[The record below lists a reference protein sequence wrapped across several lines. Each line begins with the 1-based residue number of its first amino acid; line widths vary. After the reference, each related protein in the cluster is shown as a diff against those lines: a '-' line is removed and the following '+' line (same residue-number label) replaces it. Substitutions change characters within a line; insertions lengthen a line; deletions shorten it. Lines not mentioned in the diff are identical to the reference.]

1 MIQIIR
7 TEDIRPDVR
16 IANHH
21 AVTPQMSWDRSIPDV
36 QLLCVLAGE
45 FNFCPYHQAELRLN
59 PGDILFIEP
68 NLPHRFGLAPACPQ
82 GQIAGMH
89 LEFLPA
95 GRWAAEDYRL
105 AVKPERVTRQE
116 DGGYIQGR
124 FVRMAEVYESYL
136 PYRKE
141 LVNAIASEIILTLA
155 VHWQNETQRAAQPSE
170 RMKAILGFIR
180 VHLAAPINRQSL
192 AETFNLSAGYVNQL
206 FQVELGMTP
215 SAVINRE
222 RLARA
227 YQLIDREGLTV
238 AEAALAVGFQ
248 DPFYFSRI
256 FKEVYTIPPSQV
268 ASRQRR
274 VVSAADTQCCGRM
287 GSEEF

>member
-1 MIQIIR
+1 MIQIVR
-7 TEDIRPDVR
+7 TEDIRPSVR

-21 AVTPQMSWDRSIPDV
+21 LVTPQMSWDRSIPDV
-36 QLLCVLAGE
+36 QLLCVLEGTFE
-45 FNFCPYHQAELRLN
+45 FCPNHQPVLRLT

-68 NLPHRFGLAPACPQ
+68 NAPHRFGLASACP
-82 GQIAGMH
+82 AGWITTMH

-105 AVKPERVTRQE
+105 ALEPERVTRLE
-116 DGGYIQGR
+116 DSGYIQSR

-141 LVNAIASEIILTLA
+141 LVNSIASEIVLTLA
-155 VHWQNETQRAAQPSE
+155 AHWQTDTPRAAQPSE
-170 RMKAILGFIR
+170 RMQAILGFIR
-180 VHLAAPINRQSL
+180 ENLAAPINRQSL
-192 AETFNLSAGYVNQL
+192 AETFSLSAGYVNQL
-206 FQVELGMTP
+206 FQMELGMPP

-227 YQLIDREGLTV
+227 YQLIDREGLSV

-274 VVSAADTQCCGRM
+274 AALAG
-287 GSEEF
+287 